1 MNWTEVL
8 ESRSTP
14 SGAFLSGP
22 EATLLSDYIA
32 NNFKDAQEAKYL
44 TGVILR
50 DITPKGMTLEPKD
63 LLRLLSNLDNLTDA

>member
-1 MNWTEVL
+1 VNWVAVL

-14 SGAFLSGP
+14 SGAYLSGP
-22 EATLLSDYIA
+22 EATLLSDYIV
-32 NNFKDAQEAKYL
+32 NNLKDEKEALYL